1 MHNKKNYKKSNMK
14 MLEITEFTTHNHIKG
29 IENILYFVLY
39 FILVKTVV

>member
-14 MLEITEFTTHNHIKG
+14 ILEITEFPTHKRIKG